1 MHRVFRR
8 ERVMSV
14 FPEQQIRDEIETT
27 TDAFYYLGLKAG
39 RGETLTSG
47 EKKVLDERKLADEF
61 VEVLRE
67 FWESS
72 NGR

>member
-27 TDAFYYLGLKAG
+27 TDAFYYLGF
-39 RGETLTSG
+39 S
-47 EKKVLDERKLADEF
+47 RKGKQGDKQ
-61 VEVLRE
+61 
-67 FWESS
+67 
-72 NGR
+72 